1 MCRLCKQLFQ
11 LSVLM
16 FNPFSF
22 LGVLRGH
29 AGKEFQDSI
38 KRLLRVF
45 LGALCAGN
53 ISF

>member
-1 MCRLCKQLFQ
+1 MCRLCEQLFQ

-16 FNPFSF
+16 FKPFSY

-29 AGKEFQDSI
+29 AGKEFRDSF

-45 LGALCAGN
+45 MGVLCSGN